1 MDWISNRPEL
11 SVCTPKQL
19 LEDIRK
25 FLEVRRGQ
33 CIESLDLTTL
43 PTMPL
48 ALLWDV
54 LYNAVVAVRCA
65 VPEVMP
71 MDWTSNRPEL
81 SVCTPK
87 QLLEDIRKFLEARR
101 GKQLQSSSF
110 PEAILNGQQLDL
122 NAMYRAVCSRG
133 GYAMGTGVNW
143 AGQVYSNDG
152 SDCHNRSLSQH

>member
-1 MDWISNRPEL
+1 
-11 SVCTPKQL
+11 
-19 LEDIRK
+19 
-25 FLEVRRGQ
+25 
-33 CIESLDLTTL
+33 
-43 PTMPL
+43 
-48 ALLWDV
+48 
-54 LYNAVVAVRCA
+54 
-65 VPEVMP
+65 

-143 AGQVYSNDG
+143 AGQVCVSPCLDEYYQG
-152 SDCHNRSLSQH
+152 SSYETNPS